1 MDHIYKKIDL
11 IGSSTVSVEDA
22 IEKAVERASQTMDNL
37 DWFEVDEIRGHIE
50 DGKIRHYQVGLKVG
64 FRLKSQD

>member
-22 IEKAVERASQTMDNL
+22 IEKAVERASQTMENL

-64 FRLKSQD
+64 FRLKAKD